1 MGKADKR
8 SPPSFAAQVILAGSS
23 TLLPGLT
30 SYLSM
35 LFPPTVP
42 ITSTID
48 PSEVIAIGCAL
59 EALHLATLPESLK
72 LEDVVKLAPNAT
84 TAQVDTVSA
93 PIGIYIPVDGATG
106 DAAEYIHTVVHTATP
121 LPARRRV
128 ELPLAKGTTRVGLE
142 VWQGKDEIKV
152 EKVEKVEPNGKEDG
166 AADDDD
172 EDDFDDDEDEE
183 DEEIRTRV
191 TKKADLLAGIELDGI
206 SPDAK
211 SVTFEIIVEADR
223 KASLRL
229 WETGKEDKAAVET
242 LGA

>member
-1 MGKADKR
+1 
-8 SPPSFAAQVILAGSS
+8 
-23 TLLPGLT
+23 
-30 SYLSM
+30 M

-106 DAAEYIHTVVHTATP
+106 DAAEYIHTVVHKATP

-152 EKVEKVEPNGKEDG
+152 EKVEKIEPNGKEDG
-166 AADDDD
+166 AAEDEED
-172 EDDFDDDEDEE
+172 EDEEDEE

-229 WETGKEDKAAVET
+229 WQTGKEDKATVET